1 MIVCLLFDFFFLV
14 LDHDDNHSQQK
25 TNEKLL
31 PAVRSPALGSMELR
45 VVVFLGVVVFD
56 DSTVKQDVLNV
67 TNNVVLS
74 MI

>member
-1 MIVCLLFDFFFLV
+1 MMTTTA
-14 LDHDDNHSQQK
+14 NRKQTK
-25 TNEKLL
+25 KLL

-67 TNNVVLS
+67 TNDVVLS
-74 MI
+74 II

>member
-1 MIVCLLFDFFFLV
+1 MMTTTA
-14 LDHDDNHSQQK
+14 NRKQTK
-25 TNEKLL
+25 KLL
-31 PAVRSPALGSMELR
+31 SAVRSPALGSMELR

-74 MI
+74 II